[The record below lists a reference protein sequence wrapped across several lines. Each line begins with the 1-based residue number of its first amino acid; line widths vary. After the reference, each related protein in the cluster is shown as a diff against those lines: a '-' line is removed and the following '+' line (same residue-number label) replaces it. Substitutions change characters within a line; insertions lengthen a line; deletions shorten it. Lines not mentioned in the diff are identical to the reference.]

1 MLILLLIKNNWILNT
16 MKNTISAVILAVGIG
31 SAGYLIGSGFVNA
44 HNPLRTVMV
53 KGLAEKNVEAD
64 QGQWTIRYK
73 TVNQDLDGL
82 YQNIESSESKIRMF

>member
-1 MLILLLIKNNWILNT
+1 MRNT
-16 MKNTISAVILAVGIG
+16 VSAIILALGIG

-53 KGLAEKNVEAD
+53 KGLAEKNVTAD

-73 TVNQDLDGL
+73 TVNQELNGL
-82 YQNIESSESKIRMF
+82 YKNIESSESTIRSFLKPCPIFSIS